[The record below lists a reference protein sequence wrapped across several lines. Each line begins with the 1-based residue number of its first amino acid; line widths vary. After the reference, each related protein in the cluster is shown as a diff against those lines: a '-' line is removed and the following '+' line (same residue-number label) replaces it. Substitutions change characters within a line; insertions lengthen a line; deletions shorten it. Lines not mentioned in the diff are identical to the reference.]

1 MRTKNA
7 RQLLLAALLVLTST
21 NARAAGFWLIE
32 NGSTGMGTA
41 SAGRVALANDAST
54 AFNNPAGMTRLDRS
68 QLQVGLVGLD
78 IQSEFTGQTSFSALD
93 GSVETAGNSHNCG
106 AITPL
111 ANFSYVHV
119 MNPDLRLGVTI
130 GTYFGLALDYGDAW
144 QGRYYVQRAELLT
157 MGVTPSVGYKVNDWF
172 SVGGGATILY
182 GKLKQDMAINTS
194 PLGARDLRD
203 GLLEVDSNDVGFGYN
218 LGVLIQPIKETRI
231 GITYISKV
239 KLKFDDVANVS
250 NVPTTAPIW
259 DFIAARINNSKL
271 DLEWTIPQAVNVG
284 VYQQLTDRLAVMAN
298 LGWQEWSQFGNITAD
313 LSSTSTSGSKTV
325 DAGFDNTWHGSVGVH
340 YRVAEPW
347 LVQLGFA
354 YDSSPVKE
362 EHRSVAMPL
371 DRQYRYATGVDYT
384 LNKDVTLGC
393 DYTFIDAGKSKI
405 NQNRGPLAGHIV
417 GQYDTNYI
425 NALGLRMNWKF

>member
-7 RQLLLAALLVLTST
+7 SRLVLAALLVLIAT
-21 NARAAGFWLIE
+21 NVRAAGVWLNE
-32 NGSTGMGTA
+32 NGSAGMGTA
-41 SAGRVALANDAST
+41 TAGRVALANDAST

-68 QLQVGLVGLD
+68 QLQVGLVGLG
-78 IQSEFTGQTSFSALD
+78 IQSKFTGQTTFSDLD
-93 GSVETAGNSHNCG
+93 GSVETAGNDHNIG
-106 AITPL
+106 SITPV

-119 MNPDLRLGVTI
+119 MSPDLRLGVTV
-130 GTYFGLALDYGDAW
+130 GSYFGLALDYGDSW

-157 MGVTPSVGYKVNDWF
+157 MGITPSVGYKVNNWLA
-172 SVGGGATILY
+172 VGGGATVLY
-182 GKLKQDMAINTS
+182 GKLSQDMAINTS

-203 GLLEVDSNDVGFGYN
+203 GLLEVNSHDISYGYN

-231 GITYISKV
+231 GVTYISQV
-239 KLKFDDVANVS
+239 KLKFDDIAAFK
-250 NVPTTAPIW
+250 NVPITAPVW
-259 DFIAARINNSKL
+259 DLIALKFNNSKL

-284 VYQQLTDRLAVMAN
+284 VYQQLTDSLAVMAN
-298 LGWQEWSQFGNITAD
+298 VGWQEWSRFGNITAD
-313 LSSTSTSGSKTV
+313 LSSATNTGSKTV
-325 DAGFDNTWHGSVGVH
+325 DAGFDDTWHGAVGMQ
-340 YRVAEPW
+340 YRFAEPW
-347 LVQLGFA
+347 LVQAGFA

-371 DRQYRYATGVDYT
+371 DRQYRYATGVEYT
-384 LNKDVTLGC
+384 LNRDVTLGC

-425 NALGLRMNWKF
+425 NALGVRMNWKF